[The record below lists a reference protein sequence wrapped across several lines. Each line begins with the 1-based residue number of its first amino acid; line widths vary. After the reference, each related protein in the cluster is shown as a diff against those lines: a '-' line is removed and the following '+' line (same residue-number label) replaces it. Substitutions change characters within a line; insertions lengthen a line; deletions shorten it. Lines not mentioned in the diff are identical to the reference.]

1 MSGCE
6 SNTAA
11 YHFDLSDNIAGNP
24 AVTPDYPMVG
34 GKRRTKRRTKRST
47 KRRKASIKSGGYP
60 QWFDK
65 VPKNMSRKKYLE
77 ELEKKK
83 KKKNKKKRSKKS
95 KRSKKRSRKRT
106 NKSGGN
112 AVPIVVGATAL
123 GLGAAGYMYYKNKK
137 KNITP
142 EPDNTCEEL
151 MCSKG
156 IYTKKDF
163 HNWARA
169 NHPDKKQGDND
180 EENKA
185 IAEKFG
191 SVSNCKDNDQYCK

>member
-34 GKRRTKRRTKRST
+34 GKRRTKKRTKRRTKR
-47 KRRKASIKSGGYP
+47 RNASIKSGGYP
-60 QWFDK
+60 
-65 VPKNMSRKKYLE
+65 
-77 ELEKKK
+77 
-83 KKKNKKKRSKKS
+83 KNKKKRSKRS
-95 KRSKKRSRKRT
+95 KRSKKSKKRSRKRT
-106 NKSGGN
+106 NKRGGN
-112 AVPIVVGATAL
+112 AVPIVVGAAAL
-123 GLGAAGYMYYKNKK
+123 GLGAAAGYMYYKNKK

-151 MCSKG
+151 MCSEG
-156 IYTKKDF
+156 IYAKKDF

-169 NHPDKKQGDND
+169 NHPDRKQGDND
-180 EENKA
+180 EENKE

-191 SVSNCKDNDQYCK
+191 SVSNCRDNEQYCK